1 MSRYINAVV
10 AALKLS
16 HRAFTEGMKD
26 VPAGDIDPGCA
37 KLRVEAKR
45 AVRAVLDEM
54 GIDVWGEK
62 K

>member
-1 MSRYINAVV
+1 MSHYMDAII
-10 AALKLS
+10 AALLLS

-26 VPAGDIDPGCA
+26 VPAGDIDRSCA
-37 KLRVEAKR
+37 ELRVKAKR